1 MDSIEEAEDQGFG
14 VIRNRFGWAQDFGET
29 SASSVERSVEVE
41 AKLSLAPPRWSGAV
55 RHVTYGTHG
64 TRVSQVRVR
73 LRGRVREIGDLL
85 AIGLLAIGYARSAPA
100 MRVAPAMRAAPVMRE
115 ARAPSVARKGLHFS
129 TIASSYLHR

>member
-55 RHVTYGTHG
+55 RHVTYGLMG
-64 TRVSQVRVR
+64 
-73 LRGRVREIGDLL
+73 LMGL
-85 AIGLLAIGYARSAPA
+85 A
-100 MRVAPAMRAAPVMRE
+100 
-115 ARAPSVARKGLHFS
+115 
-129 TIASSYLHR
+129 